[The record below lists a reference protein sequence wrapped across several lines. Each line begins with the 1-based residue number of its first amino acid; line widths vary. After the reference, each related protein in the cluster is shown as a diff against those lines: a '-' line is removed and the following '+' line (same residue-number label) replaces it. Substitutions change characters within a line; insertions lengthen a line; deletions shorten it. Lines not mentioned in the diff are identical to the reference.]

1 MWCWCSFRVV
11 EFATSDD
18 LQNAI
23 RKYDGYEL
31 HGRRLR
37 MIPEKKR

>member
-1 MWCWCSFRVV
+1 MCRVV
-11 EFATSDD
+11 EFATNED

-37 MIPEKKR
+37 LVPDRR